1 MELIQKYEAR
11 LIISGNML
19 EVYLYDKTQAKK
31 QKIDEDNQE
40 LNEKKFV
47 MQDKQI
53 TQFLRNPGTSIGSAD
68 RKKLL
73 TKWFPL
79 IYEVTQIFA

>member
-11 LIISGNML
+11 LIVSGNML

-47 MQDKQI
+47 MQDK
-53 TQFLRNPGTSIGSAD
+53 
-68 RKKLL
+68 
-73 TKWFPL
+73 
-79 IYEVTQIFA
+79 